1 METPGFY
8 EIRVAGQLT
17 ARWSDW
23 FDGLEILND
32 SNGETVLIGSFI
44 DQAALLGTLNKIQ
57 GLNLTLISV
66 RRSPVKG

>member
-23 FDGLEILND
+23 FDGLEILNEP
-32 SNGETVLIGSFI
+32 NGETVLIGSFI

-66 RRSPVKG
+66 RRSPAKG